1 MRCEK
6 SSDCY
11 DINVVGDLPPF
22 RERAMKPS
30 LDPADRE
37 FLERLH
43 RLRSGTI
50 QEICAQLGVTA
61 TAVRQR
67 LNRLQGQGLV
77 TRETVRSGRGRP
89 HHTYGVTA
97 GGRRELGENYADLA
111 RLLWQAIQR
120 VPNADLKAEVLAGV
134 RDAFVANYGAAV
146 RGETLPER
154 IGSLCRSL
162 EEKGCDVELDT
173 RSGLPILRENNC
185 PYLELAESDPSIC
198 ELEQQVFRE
207 ILGAPVTLT
216 QCCLD
221 GHSCCEFQPDA
232 LGEEAGF
239 ARNREE
245 SNVREMVAST
255 G

>member
-1 MRCEK
+1 
-6 SSDCY
+6 
-11 DINVVGDLPPF
+11 
-22 RERAMKPS
+22 MKPS
-30 LDPADRE
+30 LDPGDRE

-43 RLRSGTI
+43 RLKSGTI
-50 QEICAQLGVTA
+50 QQICAQLGVTA

-67 LNRLQGQGLV
+67 LNRLQAQGLV
-77 TRETVRSGRGRP
+77 NRETVRSGRGRP
-89 HHTYGVTA
+89 HHTYGITA

-111 RLLWQAIQR
+111 QLLWQAIQR
-120 VPNADLKAEVLAGV
+120 VPNADLKAQVLAGV
-134 RDAFVANYGAAV
+134 REAFAANYGAAV

-154 IGSLCRSL
+154 IGALCRSL
-162 EEKGCDVELDT
+162 EEKGFDVELDT

-207 ILGAPVTLT
+207 ILGTPVTLT

-221 GHSCCEFQPDA
+221 GHSCCEFQAESMLEGSRAPRE
-232 LGEEAGF
+232 GEMSSA
-239 ARNREE
+239 
-245 SNVREMVAST
+245 REMVATT